1 MAIIVCKILFI
12 IIFFFL
18 TGPFFVQ
25 KANAA
30 SLINISDTITTS
42 RPSASAPIVGDQA
55 AAAGQVTIND
65 NGSIFLASDSA
76 VLWPDTGETL
86 NTVNVASMS
95 AANTPSA
102 NQRIIYFTNTAAN
115 THHAGDPITTAISA
129 MHKIRFTIPT
139 AIPASGRII
148 ITFPGSGN
156 NTASPSATTFA
167 FNGLNATG
175 GLPSTIVTNNI
186 TCNAS
191 SSVAAPTI
199 TCITTSSVAVNTTI
213 TFLIGCTV
221 QSGGECTTASPRMIN
236 PTKTA
241 AAGTADTWKIAV
253 KTQDATPADLDSAS
267 AKIGTVEAVQV
278 QATVEPSLTF
288 TIAGVANGTTIST
301 NNSSCTSN
309 TDLTNSGISPT
320 ATFVNLG
327 VLANGAINIA
337 AQDLT
342 VSTNASAG
350 YAITATSSGR
360 FINPASGFWIAEA
373 NGGNGLTANDT
384 PAPAVFPASG
394 NPAFGIHPCGSRVST
409 GTWAASTTSFS
420 AGNKYSNPW
429 NTGVNSYNAT
439 IASYTGGPVSSE
451 KTTVEYASTVSGTTP
466 AGTYSNYFTYVATAT
481 F

>member
-1 MAIIVCKILFI
+1 MTGVIKKQLIFVSFILIFG
-12 IIFFFL
+12 FFF
-18 TGPFFVQ
+18 TSKV
-25 KANAA
+25 NAA
-30 SLINISDTITTS
+30 NLSNISDTITTS
-42 RPSASAPIVGDQA
+42 RPSASAPLNSDQA
-55 AAAGQVTIND
+55 ASATQVTIVD

-76 VLWPDTGETL
+76 VLKPDTGETL

-95 AANTPSA
+95 AQISGTPNT
-102 NQRIIYFTNTAAN
+102 RIVYFTNTAAN
-115 THHAGDPITTAISA
+115 THHKGDPITTAISA
-129 MHKIRFTIPT
+129 MHKIRFTTIS
-139 AIPASGRII
+139 AIPASGKVV
-148 ITFPGSGN
+148 ITFPGSGV

-186 TCNAS
+186 TCNTNS
-191 SSVAAPTI
+191 SVSAPNITCETTGSVAA
-199 TCITTSSVAVNTTI
+199 NTTI
-213 TFLIGCTV
+213 TFLIGCTA

-241 AAGTADTWKIAV
+241 AAGSADTWKIAI
-253 KTQDATPADLDSAS
+253 KTQDATPADLDTGS
-267 AKIGTVEAVQV
+267 AKIATIEAVQV
-278 QATVEPSLTF
+278 QALVEATITF

-309 TDLTNSGISPT
+309 TDVTNSGISPT

-327 VLANGAINIA
+327 ILANGVINIA

-342 VSTNASAG
+342 VSTNSSAG
-350 YAITATSSGR
+350 YVITATSSGR
-360 FINPASGFWIAEA
+360 FINPASGFWIADA

-394 NPAFGIHPCGSRVST
+394 NPAFGIHPCGTRVST
-409 GTWAASTTSFS
+409 STWTASTTSFG

-429 NTGVNSYNAT
+429 NTGVNSYYAT
-439 IASYTGGPVSSE
+439 IASYTGGPVSNE
-451 KTTVEYASTVSGTTP
+451 KTSVEYASTISGTTP